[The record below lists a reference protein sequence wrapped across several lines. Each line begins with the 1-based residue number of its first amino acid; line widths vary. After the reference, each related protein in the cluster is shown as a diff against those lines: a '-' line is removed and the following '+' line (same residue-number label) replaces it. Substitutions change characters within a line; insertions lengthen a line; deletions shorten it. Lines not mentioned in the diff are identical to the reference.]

1 MLAGLPRHT
10 PRRHSSSRIPDLF
23 KGLTT
28 PLRLEIAAAPPYIE
42 IVTGMDVEIVTGMDV
57 EIVTGMDVEIVT
69 GLDIQSLLLRTS
81 PGAFIAARCHFSPQ
95 RSQDLYR

>member
-1 MLAGLPRHT
+1 
-10 PRRHSSSRIPDLF
+10 
-23 KGLTT
+23 LTT

-42 IVTGMDVEIVTGMDV
+42 IVTGMDVEIVTGMD
-57 EIVTGMDVEIVT
+57 
-69 GLDIQSLLLRTS
+69 IQSLLLRTS